1 MAQKALSLQKYKKDL
16 LKRKASSLFKGILV
30 ASITGVS
37 LGAIYLF
44 VDEIDFSE
52 ISNEEELTGSVTH
65 VRDADT
71 IEVSGVPIRLNGIS
85 APELN
90 TREGQNG
97 KIFLKRL
104 VLNKKVVCQLNGEKT
119 YDRKVGVCH
128 LAGKDIGVSIVK
140 AGHAADCPRYSNG
153 RYKNFETVE
162 ARRWPLP
169 NYCKAS

>member
-1 MAQKALSLQKYKKDL
+1 VVRKILSLKKYKNDI
-16 LKRKASSLFKGILV
+16 LKRKASSLFKGILT
-30 ASITGVS
+30 ASITGIF
-37 LGAIYLF
+37 LGAFYLF

-97 KIFLKRL
+97 KTFLKQL
-104 VLNKKVVCQLNGEKT
+104 VLNEKVVCRLNGDRT
-119 YDRKVGVCH
+119 HDRKVGVCH

-153 RYKNFETVE
+153 RYKSFETVE